1 MTGRLRVELVG
12 PEAAALVYQLTL
24 DAFIEYRD
32 VLDPPTGVLAERVA
46 DVERALSEHEAAV
59 AWIGETAVGSVRLEA
74 KVDHLYVGRLAVLPA
89 YRRNEVA
96 AELMVFA
103 EERAIALGLPAV
115 QVEVR
120 TALPGNIAFF
130 KKLGFVHAATNPH
143 PRQPSATSEVLA
155 KAVD

>member
-1 MTGRLRVELVG
+1 MTVRFRVELVG
-12 PEAAALVYQLTL
+12 AEAAALVYQLTL
-24 DAFIEYRD
+24 DAFSEYKD

-46 DVERALSEHEAAV
+46 DAERALAEHEAEV
-59 AWIGETAVGSVRLEA
+59 AWIGETAVGSGRLEA
-74 KVDHLYVGRLAVLPA
+74 KADHLYVVRLAVLPA
-89 YRRNEVA
+89 YRRNGVA
-96 AELMVFA
+96 AGLMAFA

-130 KKLGFVHAATNPH
+130 KKLGFVHVATNPH
-143 PRQPSATSEVLA
+143 PRKPSATSEVLV